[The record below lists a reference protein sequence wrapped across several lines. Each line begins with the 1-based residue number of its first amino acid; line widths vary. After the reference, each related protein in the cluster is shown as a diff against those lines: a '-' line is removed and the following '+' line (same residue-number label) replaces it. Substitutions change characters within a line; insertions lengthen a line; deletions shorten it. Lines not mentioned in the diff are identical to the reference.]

1 MADVD
6 AATTTTTAAAAA
18 APAIPLIAVVG
29 TTGAGKSDLA
39 IHLAQQLGGEVINS
53 DALQV
58 YRALDTVTN
67 KVSREDRAKV
77 PHHLM
82 DLRDANT
89 DAPYSVRDFERDA
102 SALIHDLHAAHKVP
116 VVVGGTHY
124 YLQYLLWGDDAA
136 TSADTDPNPDV
147 DESQYLP
154 AAVRASLDDPAALH
168 AHLASVDPTAAAR
181 WHPNDTRRVRRTLE
195 RHYARLA
202 RGVAEPV
209 AEPAPRGLR
218 YRPLVFWVYAEGAV
232 LDARLDARVDGMV
245 RRGLLDEL
253 RHVRGLA
260 RETVDVDKTGLR
272 GVFQAIGY
280 KELAPYLDAVDRVS
294 AEVPVV
300 EGVEKVEQMGAALGP
315 AVPEAL
321 DGLEGGETVDSVGVA
336 EQTDAVVRDLARRY
350 RASTDAAATWAEK
363 SAELDRLWQSNL
375 ATMKTATRQ
384 YARRQLQWLRNKLV
398 PRLRGD
404 GAPVYLL
411 DASDPAEFA
420 TRALDPATTIAR
432 AFLAGTPLPDPAA
445 VFPDQAAALR
455 ATAPPSQTWQVFR
468 CDVCDR
474 DLRGDAEWDAHRQS
488 RAHRALL
495 KRKRKAD
502 ARDAMVAKRV
512 AVVAAAD
519 AAAATAGGEGAA
531 GAAARPERHGGA

>member
-1 MADVD
+1 MTDST
-6 AATTTTTAAAAA
+6 ATTSAA

-82 DLRDANT
+82 DLRDAHT

-102 SALIHDLHAAHKVP
+102 SALIHDLYAAHKVP
-116 VVVGGTHY
+116 LVVGGTHY
-124 YLQYLLWGDDAA
+124 YLQYLLWGDDASNA
-136 TSADTDPNPDV
+136 SDTTDPTPNV

-202 RGVAEPV
+202 CGITEPETSV
-209 AEPAPRGLR
+209 PRGLR
-218 YRPLVFWVYAEGAV
+218 YKPLVFWVYAEGAV

-245 RRGLLDEL
+245 GRGLLDEL

-260 RETVDVDKTGLR
+260 LETVNADKTGLR

-280 KELAPYLDAVDRVS
+280 KELAPYLDAVDRVA
-294 AEVPVV
+294 AEAPVV
-300 EGVEKVEQMGAALGP
+300 VAEGVDKVEKAKMASVNLEP
-315 AVPEAL
+315 AVPEVA
-321 DGLEGGETVDSVGVA
+321 DGLEGGETVESVGVA

-350 RASTDAAATWAEK
+350 RASVDTAATWSEK
-363 SAELDRLWQSNL
+363 SAELDRLWQLNL

-398 PRLRGD
+398 PRLRRD

-411 DASDPAEFA
+411 DASDPIQFA
-420 TRALDPATTIAR
+420 SRALDPATNIAR
-432 AFLAGTPLPDPAA
+432 AFLAGTPLPDPATI
-445 VFPDQAAALR
+445 FPDQDEALR
-455 ATAPPSQTWQVFR
+455 VTAPPSQTWQVFR

-474 DLRGDAEWDAHRQS
+474 DFRGDAEWDAHRKS

-502 ARDAMVAKRV
+502 AKDAMVAKRV

-519 AAAATAGGEGAA
+519 MAAVAEATARSA
-531 GAAARPERHGGA
+531 GMTTAPERHDDV